1 MRQKDFFIG
10 CTMVLVV
17 LLTLMTALDAL
28 ETADV
33 ASNIQKI
40 VLAK

>member
-10 CTMVLVV
+10 CATVLVV

-28 ETADV
+28 ETANV